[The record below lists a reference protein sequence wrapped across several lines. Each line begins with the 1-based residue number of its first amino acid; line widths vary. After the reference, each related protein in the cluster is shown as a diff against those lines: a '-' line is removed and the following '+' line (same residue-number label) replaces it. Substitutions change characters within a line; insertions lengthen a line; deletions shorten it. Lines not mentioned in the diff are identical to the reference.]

1 MAPPHHLAQHRQPAV
16 TAVQLALDDCDPA
29 WADGVPRPRKRRKRR
44 GLSVLEPG
52 QLTRKQRRRM
62 TTIRVSEEYL

>member
-1 MAPPHHLAQHRQPAV
+1 V
-16 TAVQLALDDCDPA
+16 IAVQLALDDCDPA
-29 WADGVPRPRKRRKRR
+29 WQPAAVPRPRRRKPRKRR

-52 QLTRKQRRRM
+52 QLTYRQRRRM